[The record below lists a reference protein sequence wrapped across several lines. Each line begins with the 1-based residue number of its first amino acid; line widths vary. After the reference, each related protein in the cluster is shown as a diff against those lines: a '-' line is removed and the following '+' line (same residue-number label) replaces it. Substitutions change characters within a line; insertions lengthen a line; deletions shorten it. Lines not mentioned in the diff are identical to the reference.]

1 MIVTEKTKSVVRKVN
16 PQKYADLLRSAQPT
30 RISTEADYDRAIAF
44 VDKLITKAKPSTEEE
59 KILELM
65 VTLIE
70 VYETEHHP
78 IPKAEPRS
86 IIKMLMEDRRL
97 EQKDLIAVL
106 GSKSAVSQILNGH
119 RNPSKSQIIKL
130 ASFFQ
135 VKAELF
141 ISIPV

>member
-44 VDKLITKAKPSTEEE
+44 VDKLITKAKLSTEEE

-86 IIKMLMEDRRL
+86 IIKMLMEDRGL
-97 EQKDLIAVL
+97 EQKDLIPVL
-106 GSKSAVSQILNGH
+106 GSKSAVSQVLNGN
-119 RNPSKSQIIKL
+119 RYPSKT
-130 ASFFQ
+130 Q
-135 VKAELF
+135 VKNLVEFFRVKPELF
-141 ISIPV
+141 VSFAE